1 MANQQPEET
10 VIAPPKVPQVYQIG
24 NSLHLDWND
33 LDLSMRFFKF
43 HDQAN
48 GLTSE
53 VWVKKSSNNALYDSS
68 RYTLTS
74 VESKR
79 KLAKLLQER
88 FELLEVDWLG
98 LTIQAFTMVVNAY
111 RVGEPT
117 LELKATK
124 ILKPLEYLIY
134 PLLPKNVPTTLVAD
148 GGAGKSTLA
157 ILLCTLL
164 LSAYNDEH
172 NTLGLKMPDEPI
184 NCLYLDWETDKDEIE
199 HNLTR
204 FKNGLGIDQDITL
217 HYRRCWQPMGDDMDE
232 IQQQVLK
239 HKPNLIVIDNMASAT
254 QTDLIGADGATKLF
268 TRDIRQL
275 HCTTLLLAHHSKAKA
290 DEPSPLGCYSE
301 DTEVMTKLGW
311 KKHADITLEDEIA
324 CYDASHPYQHWLR
337 WQKPIKVHSY
347 EYKGD
352 MIHIQKQS
360 TDILVTPNH
369 NMLTFAKNNRGE
381 LIKVTAEHMPW
392 KCYIPHDAKLAHKGL
407 AGQSRKWFKLGTP
420 AKQLP
425 MNSWL
430 KFLGY
435 WISEG
440 DITKTNQ
447 IHLYQTE
454 NQVLENMKQT
464 LGELGFDYMDNTV
477 KRIKLSWSPE
487 HSLSIRN
494 NSGEKTA
501 HNKYYKTCRQ
511 KSRKTKGV
519 HHLLGNWLLNNC
531 GKGYYDKHL
540 PSFIWDLKNNQLKH
554 LLQGLIEGDGTHI
567 STEWYQ
573 YYTASKQLADDVQ
586 RLAIIL
592 GYSTT
597 FYSRT
602 RDGHLGYAVG
612 INKRCNRN
620 LQILRKQHVTREP
633 YDGQVYCLTVPS
645 GAYVTRHNGKTAM
658 QGNSIMFKNYSRAV
672 WFLKREKDSEI
683 NRMRIGLYCQKFNR
697 SYLHKPLGF
706 EFNYFEDE
714 IRVHKMNISDSSD
727 LAANLPMQDR
737 IKNMLSRKPQTSLEL
752 ANQFKLS
759 EPTIKKILSDHSDM
773 FMMLGDNKWG
783 VKSNMPSEVYR

>member
-1 MANQQPEET
+1 MENKQPEET
-10 VIAPPKVPQVYQIG
+10 IINPPKVPQVYQIG

-204 FKNGLGIDQDITL
+204 FKNGLGIDQNITL

-239 HKPNLIVIDNMASAT
+239 HKPNLIVVDNMASAT

-290 DEPSPLGCYSE
+290 DEPSPLG
-301 DTEVMTKLGW
+301 
-311 KKHADITLEDEIA
+311 
-324 CYDASHPYQHWLR
+324 
-337 WQKPIKVHSY
+337 
-347 EYKGD
+347 
-352 MIHIQKQS
+352 
-360 TDILVTPNH
+360 
-369 NMLTFAKNNRGE
+369 
-381 LIKVTAEHMPW
+381 
-392 KCYIPHDAKLAHKGL
+392 
-407 AGQSRKWFKLGTP
+407 
-420 AKQLP
+420 
-425 MNSWL
+425 
-430 KFLGY
+430 
-435 WISEG
+435 
-440 DITKTNQ
+440 
-447 IHLYQTE
+447 
-454 NQVLENMKQT
+454 
-464 LGELGFDYMDNTV
+464 
-477 KRIKLSWSPE
+477 
-487 HSLSIRN
+487 
-494 NSGEKTA
+494 
-501 HNKYYKTCRQ
+501 
-511 KSRKTKGV
+511 
-519 HHLLGNWLLNNC
+519 
-531 GKGYYDKHL
+531 
-540 PSFIWDLKNNQLKH
+540 
-554 LLQGLIEGDGTHI
+554 
-567 STEWYQ
+567 
-573 YYTASKQLADDVQ
+573 
-586 RLAIIL
+586 
-592 GYSTT
+592 
-597 FYSRT
+597 
-602 RDGHLGYAVG
+602 
-612 INKRCNRN
+612 
-620 LQILRKQHVTREP
+620 
-633 YDGQVYCLTVPS
+633 
-645 GAYVTRHNGKTAM
+645 
-658 QGNSIMFKNYSRAV
+658 SIMFKNYSRAV

-752 ANQFKLS
+752 ANLFKLS
-759 EPTIKKILSDHSDM
+759 EPTIKKILSDHGDM